1 MKINKPLAK
10 KPPFFDIDI
19 RTVADIDKDPR
30 FLYGGHTRN
39 ALLLDRRQADILPP
53 FPYREGKP

>member
-30 FLYGGHTRN
+30 FIWRHTRN
-39 ALLLDRRQADILPP
+39 ALLLDRRQADILPL
-53 FPYREGKP
+53 FAYREGKS